1 MSDSTTHKNL
11 LIPRGVNEP
20 TPFTQSVFVLFR
32 ALDLPLQYAILSSR
46 SLAAPIIHALG
57 GAPIPFT
64 TAHPL
69 FLMGTNTGLSPQ
81 RAILFSMAIGS
92 FIKQSYWVI
101 ALSQDALPLRA
112 SAYIGSFNALA
123 NSLNTVL
130 FTNTATSIL
139 NSASVGGDETRL
151 SAPTIVGIS
160 LYAIGMLLE
169 WGSELQRLKFKKDP
183 RNKGRVY
190 TGGLFALARHINY
203 GGYVL
208 WRAGFAMAAA
218 GWAWGA
224 FIGGLHTYYFVK
236 AGIPELDDY
245 CSKKYTGQWARY
257 KKAAPYKL
265 IPFVI

>member
-1 MSDSTTHKNL
+1 MSSSTTHKNL

-20 TPFTQSVFVLFR
+20 TPLTQSVFVLFR

-46 SLAAPIIHALG
+46 SLAAPLIHALG
-57 GAPIPFT
+57 GTSISST
-64 TAHPL
+64 IGHPL
-69 FLMGTNTGLSPQ
+69 FFMGTNTGLSPQ

-101 ALSQDALPLRA
+101 AISQDALPPRA
-112 SAYIGSFNALA
+112 SAYIGTFNALA

-130 FTNTATSIL
+130 FANTATSVL
-139 NSASVGGDETRL
+139 NSVGGDETRL

-169 WGSELQRLKFKKDP
+169 WGSELQRFKFKKDP

-236 AGIPELDDY
+236 AGITELDDY
-245 CSKKYTGQWARY
+245 CSKKYTGQWAQY
-257 KKAAPYKL
+257 KKAVPYTL